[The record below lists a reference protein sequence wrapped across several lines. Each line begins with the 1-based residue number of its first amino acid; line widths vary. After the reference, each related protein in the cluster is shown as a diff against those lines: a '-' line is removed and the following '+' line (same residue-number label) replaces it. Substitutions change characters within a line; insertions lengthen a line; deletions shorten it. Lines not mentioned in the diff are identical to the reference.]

1 MSVLACRPRRARYG
15 VERGEL
21 RLVRAAVIAAAL
33 CAAAAA
39 GVCSAR
45 GRVSADPSFTA
56 ADGR

>member
-1 MSVLACRPRRARYG
+1 MSALACRPRRARYG
-15 VERGEL
+15 PERGEL

-45 GRVSADPSFTA
+45 GQASPALAPPA
-56 ADGR
+56 AAGR